1 MMEDNKGCRN
11 QLIFGAIW
19 LLGGFINLIVFR
31 LVLNEDSLLA
41 NMLPFILPALS
52 FIAGTRLMQVKDF
65 ARWIFGKKLSQ
76 IESEVE
82 NPKRKYGTTVIVA
95 SVLLFLIG
103 GFLTSI
109 FQQTAPNHYRFYLFA
124 GLVWGIVWYLLMQL
138 KIVNHLI
145 IDDE

>member
-65 ARWIFGKKLSQ
+65 MLVGFWAGNLSQ
-76 IESEVE
+76 IESEGAE
-82 NPKRKYGTTVIVA
+82 PKKKIWDNGYSCLCNA
-95 SVLLFLIG
+95 FLNWWISYFDISANG
-103 GFLTSI
+103 SKSL
-109 FQQTAPNHYRFYLFA
+109 
-124 GLVWGIVWYLLMQL
+124 
-138 KIVNHLI
+138 
-145 IDDE
+145 